1 MPPLQYALVAQP
13 DRVVAS
19 EAIGRGFES
28 LRAHHLYPLPCGSR
42 FSGDSP
48 LARTTVAQDDS
59 EEDMADRIEAIVM
72 PIFMSATQR

>member
-1 MPPLQYALVAQP
+1 MQATGNYP
-13 DRVVAS
+13 
-19 EAIGRGFES
+19 GKKS
-28 LRAHHLYPLPCGSR
+28 LRRTCDLTGAKLQVNHAPIFMSLHRGSR